1 MELHALRKCNT
12 GSTPHAMVTS
22 SSIHCVLVTL
32 SIWYL
37 ISNHSHFERCITLT
51 SVIVIEFFVSNKYL
65 YQNMASNDIRV
76 NARERLMEEFKAWKA
91 NHPKVRDYV
100 SQTQGG
106 NFKLKIKYF
115 N

>member
-1 MELHALRKCNT
+1 
-12 GSTPHAMVTS
+12 
-22 SSIHCVLVTL
+22 
-32 SIWYL
+32 
-37 ISNHSHFERCITLT
+37 
-51 SVIVIEFFVSNKYL
+51 
-65 YQNMASNDIRV
+65 MASNDIRV